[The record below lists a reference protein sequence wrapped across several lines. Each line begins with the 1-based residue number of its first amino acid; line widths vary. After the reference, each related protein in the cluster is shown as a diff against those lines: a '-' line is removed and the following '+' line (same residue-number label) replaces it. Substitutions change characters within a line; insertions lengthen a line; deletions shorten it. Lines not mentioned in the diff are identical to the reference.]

1 MKTTSIITSHL
12 IDLMTFFFVV
22 DNVKTDF
29 VINIKPSKVSNYLTI
44 L

>member
-1 MKTTSIITSHL
+1 MKTTNIITSHL
-12 IDLMTFFFVV
+12 IDLMTFLVV